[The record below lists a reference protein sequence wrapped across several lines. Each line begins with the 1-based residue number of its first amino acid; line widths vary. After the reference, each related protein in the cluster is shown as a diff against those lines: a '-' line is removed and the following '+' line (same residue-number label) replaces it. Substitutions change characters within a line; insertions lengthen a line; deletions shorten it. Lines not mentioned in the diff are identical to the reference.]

1 MGPRGEIFIPAPA
14 SAQFRGPHAL
24 PPRGKISPLPRSMR
38 GGPPRIPDPTRK
50 VDTLNSAYVGVDSC
64 QIMMMDQQ
72 SEVNVLA
79 IKKVGLYGPH

>member
-1 MGPRGEIFIPAPA
+1 MIWPVANFHVGFQPREKAGFPAGFRA
-14 SAQFRGPHAL
+14 SKLA
-24 PPRGKISPLPRSMR
+24 
-38 GGPPRIPDPTRK
+38 
-50 VDTLNSAYVGVDSC
+50 LNSAYVGVDSC